1 MVQDIR
7 RACRRGRRHA
17 FHGLLLGLE
26 RDAITRHAMSFA
38 GLKLPPGFRRRR
50 PLALL
55 GAGLQSSVSAGC
67 DRRISTHRD
76 IRRRDRGAIEV
87 VGDADVGGTLI
98 GVHINLH
105 LRAGGGVTASRP
117 GCESLSTGF
126 EQAPA
131 TRKFRRNATVR
142 PPYNR

>member
-1 MVQDIR
+1 MLSVLERFVIARGEWAAGDADQHLPKPCSPTLLGQDIR

-55 GAGLQSSVSAGC
+55 GAGLH
-67 DRRISTHRD
+67 T
-76 IRRRDRGAIEV
+76 
-87 VGDADVGGTLI
+87 GGL
-98 GVHINLH
+98 
-105 LRAGGGVTASRP
+105 
-117 GCESLSTGF
+117 
-126 EQAPA
+126 
-131 TRKFRRNATVR
+131 
-142 PPYNR
+142 